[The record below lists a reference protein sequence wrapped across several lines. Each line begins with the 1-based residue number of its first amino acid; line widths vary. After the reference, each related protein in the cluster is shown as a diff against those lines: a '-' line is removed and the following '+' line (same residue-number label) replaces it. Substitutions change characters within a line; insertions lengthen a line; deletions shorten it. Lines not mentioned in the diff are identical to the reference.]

1 MIMSENLIKY
11 ILFDITT
18 LAGAQME
25 ALKLFRQIETHH
37 GREKAQEVFRELGKP
52 LSKSRTNELK
62 NWVLLE
68 RYDAME
74 KPIVAE
80 LARQVV
86 EENARLSEEHQLT
99 PRYRP
104 TLPTVDKHLRNLLR
118 ERQEGLKAETWEGPT
133 SMRRFNREWDEWIE
147 AEIKSGSSKT

>member
-1 MIMSENLIKY
+1 MSENLIKHV
-11 ILFDITT
+11 LNDVTT
-18 LAGAQME
+18 PGGAQME
-25 ALKLFRQIETHH
+25 ALKLFKQIETHH
-37 GREKAQEVFRELGKP
+37 GRERARAIFGELGKP
-52 LSKSRTNELK
+52 LSKARANELR
-62 NWVLLE
+62 NWALLE

-86 EENARLSEEHQLT
+86 KENAGLPEEQQLT

-133 SMRRFNREWDEWIE
+133 SMRRFNREWDEWID
-147 AEIKSGSSKT
+147 AEIKSGSSET

>member
-1 MIMSENLIKY
+1 MSENLIKY
-11 ILFDITT
+11 VVNDITT
-18 LAGAQME
+18 LGGAQME

-37 GREKAQEVFRELGKP
+37 GRERAQAIFRELGKF
-52 LSKSRTNELK
+52 LSKARANELK
-62 NWVLLE
+62 NWALLE

-80 LARQVV
+80 LARQLV
-86 EENARLSEEHQLT
+86 EENAGLPEEQQLT
-99 PRYRP
+99 PRYKP

-147 AEIKSGSSKT
+147 TEILKSGSSET

>member
-1 MIMSENLIKY
+1 MSENLIKY
-11 ILFDITT
+11 TLNDITT

-37 GREKAQEVFRELGKP
+37 GRARAQEIFKELGKP
-52 LSKSRTNELK
+52 LSKARANELK
-62 NWVLLE
+62 NWALLK
-68 RYDAME
+68 RVDAME
-74 KPIVAE
+74 KPNVAE

-86 EENARLSEEHQLT
+86 EENAALPEDQQLT

-118 ERQEGLKAETWEGPT
+118 ERQEGLKAGTWEGPT
-133 SMRRFNREWDEWIE
+133 SMRRFNRAWDEWIE
-147 AEIKSGSSKT
+147 AEILKSGSSET